1 MTIPDTS
8 RPGAEGEPP
17 APVEP
22 AASGVLARTVAILEA
37 VENGSRSLAS
47 ITRTT
52 GLSKTTTRRLLKSLE
67 THGLLASGGGQGY
80 RLGPRLLRIAAASLH
95 QVPLRAIAR
104 PTLQRLASFTG
115 ETAQLWVASIGGRV
129 CIDVVQSSSELR
141 AIVEIGTE
149 LPVTAGSAGKIFMAW
164 APPAARAELVKT
176 ATAVTENTPIGETLE
191 RQLNVARRNGWAS
204 SAGERQPGV
213 GSVSAPILGPHG
225 ELLAVLSI
233 AGPTT
238 RITRIG
244 ARRFAPGVMEA
255 AREIERALGV
265 ER

>member
-1 MTIPDTS
+1 MTIPDRS
-8 RPGAEGEPP
+8 RPASQATG
-17 APVEP
+17 
-22 AASGVLARTVAILEA
+22 SGVLTRTVAVLEA
-37 VENGSRSLAS
+37 IEDGSRSLAT
-47 ITRTT
+47 ITRAT
-52 GLSKTTTRRLLKSLE
+52 GLSKTTTQRLLKSLE
-67 THGLLASGGGQGY
+67 AHGFLISGGDRGY

-95 QVPLRAIAR
+95 QVPLREVAQ
-104 PTLQRLASFTG
+104 PTLRRLAAFTG
-115 ETAQLWVASIGGRV
+115 ETAQLWVRSIGGRV

-149 LPVTAGSAGKIFMAW
+149 LPVTAGSAGKVFMAW
-164 APPAARAELVKT
+164 APPAARAELIES
-176 ATAVTENTPIGETLE
+176 ATAVTENTPTGETLE
-191 RQLNVARRNGWAS
+191 RQLNLARRNGWAS

>member
-1 MTIPDTS
+1 MTIPDRS
-8 RPGAEGEPP
+8 RPASQATG
-17 APVEP
+17 
-22 AASGVLARTVAILEA
+22 SGVLARTVAVLEA
-37 VENGSRSLAS
+37 IENGSRSLAT
-47 ITRTT
+47 ITRAT
-52 GLSKTTTRRLLKSLE
+52 GLSKTTTQRLLKSLE
-67 THGLLASGGGQGY
+67 AHGFLVSGGGRGY
-80 RLGPRLLRIAAASLH
+80 RLGPRLLRMAAASLH
-95 QVPLRAIAR
+95 QVALREVAQ
-104 PTLQRLASFTG
+104 PTLRRLAAFTG
-115 ETAQLWVASIGGRV
+115 ETAQLWVRSIGGRV

-164 APPAARAELVKT
+164 APPAARAELVER
-176 ATAVTENTPIGETLE
+176 ATAVTENTPTGETLE
-191 RQLNVARRNGWAS
+191 RQLNLARRNGWAS

>member
-1 MTIPDTS
+1 MTIADTS
-8 RPGAEGEPP
+8 RPASS
-17 APVEP
+17 AT
-22 AASGVLARTVAILEA
+22 ASGVLARTVAILEA
-37 VENGSRSLAS
+37 IENGSRSLAT

-52 GLSKTTTRRLLKSLE
+52 GLSKTTTQRLLKSLVANGFLE
-67 THGLLASGGGQGY
+67 SGGGRGY

-95 QVPLRAIAR
+95 QVPLREVAH
-104 PTLQRLASFTG
+104 PTLRRLATFTG
-115 ETAQLWVASIGGRV
+115 ETAQLWEASIGGRV

-164 APPAARAELVKT
+164 APPGARTELVES
-176 ATAVTENTPIGETLE
+176 AEAVTENTPTGETLE
-191 RQLNVARRNGWAS
+191 RQLNMARRNGWAS
-204 SAGERQPGV
+204 SAEERQPGV
-213 GSVSAPILGPHG
+213 GSVSAPILGPYG
-225 ELLAVLSI
+225 ELRAVLSI

-238 RITRIG
+238 RITRLG

-255 AREIERALGV
+255 AAEIERALGF